1 MSSSKSLWT
10 RLVAIAEQRSDFK
23 ALSRLSQQ
31 SDAELAARG
40 VTRLGEMQRILGARA
55 YY

>member
-10 RLVAIAEQRSDFK
+10 RLVEMTEQRSDYK
-23 ALSRLSQQ
+23 ALTRLAQQ

-40 VTRLGEMQRILGARA
+40 VTRMGEMQRILGARG